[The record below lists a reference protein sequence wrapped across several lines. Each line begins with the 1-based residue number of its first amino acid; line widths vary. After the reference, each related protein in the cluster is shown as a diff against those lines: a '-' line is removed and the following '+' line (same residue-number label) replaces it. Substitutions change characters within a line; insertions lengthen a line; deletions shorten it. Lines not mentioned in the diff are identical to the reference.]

1 MKVDPDAAGL
11 DARRLERIDEH
22 LTSRYIEPQKIAGCQ
37 VAVLRHGAVGYFK
50 SFGSMDLEREK
61 PVADDT
67 IWRIYSMTK
76 PIVGVGLMTL
86 YESGHFQLNDPVSR
100 WIPAWRA
107 LRVKE
112 RQPDGSTR
120 LVVPN
125 RPMSVRDT
133 LMHTTGLGWGVEGDL
148 PSMDRFLEL
157 MLELRGGRDG
167 TLETMVANLAEMP
180 LEFHPGEA
188 WLYGVS
194 TDVVGHL
201 IELISGQPLD
211 EYLREN
217 VFEPLQMRDTG
228 FSVPESEIG
237 RFAANYGRR
246 RNKTLAL
253 IDDPEKSSYRRQ
265 PKFLSGGGGLVST
278 TEDYSRFCQMLV
290 NGGELDGVR
299 VLGRKTVDL
308 MRTNHLPGNGELRHF
323 AVPGGYGEVGFDGV
337 GFGLTMAVGLGEA
350 ATQSIG
356 SAGDF
361 YWGGAASTIFW
372 VDPNEDLAVIFMT
385 QLMPSGTFNF
395 RGQLRALVYPAIAD

>member
-22 LTSRYIEPQKIAGCQ
+22 LNARYIEPGKIAGCQ

-76 PIVGVGLMTL
+76 PMVGVGLMTL
-86 YESGHFQLNDPVSR
+86 YERGHFQLSDPVSR
-100 WIPAWRA
+100 WIPAWRD

-112 RQPDGSTR
+112 RQPDGSVK
-120 LVVPN
+120 LVDPK
-125 RPMSVRDT
+125 RPMSVRDA
-133 LMHTTGLGWGVEGDL
+133 LMHTTGLGWGVDGEL
-148 PSMDRFLEL
+148 PSMERFLEL
-157 MLELRGGRDG
+157 MYELRGGRDG
-167 TLETMVANLAEMP
+167 TLETMVNNLAGFP
-180 LEFHPGEA
+180 LEFHPGEQ

-194 TDVVGHL
+194 TDVCGYL
-201 IELISGQPLD
+201 IEQMSGQRLD
-211 EYLREN
+211 DYLRET
-217 VFEPLQMRDTG
+217 VFEPLQMKDTG
-228 FSVPESEIG
+228 FSVPDSEID
-237 RFAANYGRR
+237 RFAANYGRTR
-246 RNKTLAL
+246 YKTLKL
-253 IDDPEKSSYRRQ
+253 IDDPERSSYRR
-265 PKFLSGGGGLVST
+265 PPTFLSGGGGLVST
-278 TEDYSRFCQMLV
+278 TEDYARFCQMLV

-308 MRTNHLPGNGELRHF
+308 MRTNHLPGNGELRQF

-356 SAGDF
+356 SAGDY

-372 VDPNEDLAVIFMT
+372 IDPNESLAVIFMT